1 MTHRRTITRVA
12 AVAATALVA
21 TAPIAGAH
29 VSVDP
34 GEATK
39 GGFATL
45 AFRVPNE
52 RDDASTVEVQ
62 VNLPT
67 DTPLTSVRVQPTPG
81 WEYEV
86 GRTELDQPIENGD
99 EEITEVV
106 ETITWTGGEIGVDEF
121 EEFHVSVGRLPEDA
135 DHMLFPTV
143 QIYDSGEEVRW
154 IEDPTGGT
162 EPESPAPM
170 LTLVDPEDEADGS
183 GGGADD
189 AGAEADSEVALPVGG
204 EEDDDGTAT
213 GLAIAAIVV
222 GGLGLIVG
230 GIALT
235 RTRSSGTASGAG

>member
-12 AVAATALVA
+12 AVAAAAVVA
-21 TAPIAGAH
+21 TAPMAGAH
-29 VSVDP
+29 VTVDP

-52 RDDASTVEVQ
+52 RDDASTIEVQ

-67 DTPLTSVRVQPTPG
+67 DTPLTSVRVRPTPG
-81 WEYEV
+81 WEYEI
-86 GRTELDQPIENGD
+86 GRTQLDQPIESGD
-99 EEITEVV
+99 EEITEVA
-106 ETITWTGGEIGVDEF
+106 ETITFTGGEIAPDEF

-143 QIYDSGEEVRW
+143 QVYDSGEEVRW

-170 LTLVDPEDEADGS
+170 LTLVDPEDEPDGP
-183 GGGADD
+183 GGGGDD
-189 AGAEADSEVALPVGG
+189 EGAEADGEVALPVGG
-204 EEDDDGTAT
+204 EEDDDGAAT
-213 GLAIAAIVV
+213 GLGITGIVV

-230 GIALT
+230 GIALA
-235 RTRSSGTASGAG
+235 RTRSSGTTPDTG